1 MHRQLGLSATHKNTN
16 DQYRLSPTESW
27 QVFDGDANMV
37 LQSVIFDLVGTLLHY
52 GEGAGNLI
60 TLGHQAMTDYL
71 LGEGLDVEFKD
82 VERIGNGI

>member
-1 MHRQLGLSATHKNTN
+1 
-16 DQYRLSPTESW
+16 
-27 QVFDGDANMV
+27 MV

-71 LGEGLDVEFKD
+71 LGEGLDVKFKD
-82 VERIGNGI
+82 VERIGNGIYEAYLRFAEKSLVELDARVLYSAIL